1 MNTRKPLTHAFY
13 LLCLLGACHPAAAAE
28 STDANA
34 NDAAVKKLL
43 AQASYW
49 HSKAHDEM
57 AIEALQKVLAADDKN
72 IDAMYLLALYSL
84 QQGNIQQSEIWRK
97 KIAELSPQDPRLNA
111 LNSASTLR
119 NIPQD
124 KLTAARQL
132 ASRGQIKEAIA
143 AWRAL
148 FNGNPPPDDVAL
160 EYYQTMAGDSA
171 SWSEAVAAMR
181 QRASV
186 MPDDVPTRQA
196 LAMALTYQEPT
207 RREGIAQ
214 LSRLA
219 PDDKN
224 ADKAL
229 QQALLWLDAKAGD
242 LPAYTA
248 YAQRHPEDSAPM
260 DHYRK
265 SVEGDATKAGFD
277 ALNGGDLGGAKDKF
291 AEALQTR
298 ANNGNALAGMGYVAL
313 RQNNFSDAEKFLR
326 RASQEDT
333 TSPNSVQWAKDAD
346 NARFYGALGQA
357 RSLSQKGSYDQ
368 ALASLEGSNTHDD
381 SQQLAAEMLRAD
393 ILRRQGK
400 LPQAEEVYRQLLAE
414 RPQNTDIRTGLW
426 WVLKQQ
432 NKQTEADAMLRTLPA
447 SLRTRFATVGDN
459 GDGERKA
466 AQSALEAGN
475 SSRAMQILQAAS
487 GKYPQNVWLQL
498 DYARVLRKAGQKQQ
512 AAAVMSAVTT
522 RNNSSKEALY
532 AAAVFAAE
540 ESDWSRAQSLLA
552 RVPRSSYS
560 ADMTALSTRVQTNQ
574 QLDIARN
581 YLRLGNAAAARNS
594 LLALQHNPP
603 QSPVDVG
610 RLAELLMQSGDSSG
624 ALQLVRENQ
633 AQGLHGSVVD
643 YAGQIRV
650 LNQAGQFAEAE
661 SILNAPALQNG
672 TSQQEMNNIRTGS
685 LIARADRLREK
696 GQIGKAWNLL
706 MPELQHNPTNTDL
719 LLAVGRI
726 YQADHMDDKAT
737 EIYQYVLR
745 KSPRDKQALTGLVN
759 LALARGDND
768 AARRAFS
775 TLEPSQDADYMLL
788 AARVAAANGENQ
800 RAMSLLRTAQWR
812 LQQGDENDNDEL
824 SAVMSLPSPTR
835 QAQLTAMSGI
845 NSMMRDLQEKSAT
858 WTSAGV
864 SLRSRNGESGL
875 GALDEVQ
882 APMILSGAI
891 GDATRLSLNVTPV
904 SLNAGEM
911 SGEAANRFGSGALE
925 HAEKLAEAAAST
937 STTTS
942 STNAASQGSQQANG
956 VAASLSMSGDSYKL
970 DIGSTP
976 TGGEFTRLVGGVEWN
991 PKLTQNSS
999 LNLKAERRAV
1009 TDSLLSYVGVKDKS
1023 TGESWGGITRN
1034 GVSAQFAWDNEL
1046 IGLYSKLGFDTYVG
1060 TNVPTN
1066 HAVSAQAGS
1075 YLRPW
1080 KTADSELKVG
1090 VNVNYMNFD
1099 RNLSYYTLG
1108 QGGYFSPQ
1116 DFMAVSLP
1124 VTLTRHL
1131 NDWDLTL
1138 NGAVG
1143 YQSYKQSKS
1152 DYFPGH
1158 SSLQSQLNSYASDDD
1173 DVDAVYKA
1181 TSKNGIGYT
1190 LGVNARYH
1198 LSDNLALGANLG
1210 YDTFGSYNEG
1220 KALFYFKYYVD
1231 QDK

>member
-1 MNTRKPLTHAFY
+1 MNTRKQLTQAFY
-13 LLCLLGACHPAAAAE
+13 LLCLVGASHPAAADTADA
-28 STDANA
+28 SANA
-34 NDAAVKKLL
+34 AAVKKLL

-49 HSKAHDEM
+49 HSKAHDDM
-57 AIEALQKVLAADDKN
+57 AIDALQKVLAADDKN
-72 IDAMYLLALYSL
+72 IDAMYLMALYQL
-84 QQGNIQQSEIWRK
+84 QQGNVQQSEVWRK
-97 KIAELSPQDPRLNA
+97 KIADISPQDPRLSA
-111 LNSASTLR
+111 LTSANTLR

-124 KLTAARQL
+124 KLNAARQL
-132 ASRGQIKEAIA
+132 ASRGQIKESIA

-171 SWSEAVAAMR
+171 SWGEAVAAMR

-186 MPDDVPTRQA
+186 MPDDEPTKKA
-196 LAMALTYQEPT
+196 LAMALTYQEST
-207 RREGIAQ
+207 RREGIAL
-214 LSRLA
+214 LSTLA
-219 PDDKN
+219 ADDKS

-229 QQALLWLDAKAGD
+229 QQALLWLDAKASD

-248 YAQRHPEDSAPM
+248 WAQRHPEDSAPM

-277 ALNGGDLGGAKDKF
+277 ALNGGDLGSAKDRF
-291 AEALQTR
+291 SEALQTR

-313 RQNNFSDAEKFLR
+313 RQNNFADAEKFLR
-326 RASQEDT
+326 RAAQEDA
-333 TSPNSVQWAKDAD
+333 SNQNSAQWIKDAD
-346 NARFYGALGQA
+346 NARFYAALGQA

-368 ALASLEGSNTHDD
+368 ALASLQSADSHDEN
-381 SQQLAAEMLRAD
+381 QQQAAGMLRAD

-400 LPQAEEVYRQLLAE
+400 LSQSEEEYRQLLAQ

-432 NKQTEADAMLRTLPA
+432 NKQAEADAMLQTLPA
-447 SLRTRFATVGDN
+447 SLRTRYAAVGDN
-459 GDGERKA
+459 GDNERKA
-466 AQSALEAGN
+466 AQAALQAGN
-475 SSRAMQILQAAS
+475 SSRAMQILQNAS
-487 GKYPQNVWLQL
+487 GKYPRNVWLQL

-512 AAAVMSAVTT
+512 ASALMSGVAQ
-522 RNNSSKEALY
+522 RDSSNKEALY
-532 AAAVFAAE
+532 AAAVYAAE

-560 ADMTALSTRVQTNQ
+560 ADMTALYTRVQINQ

-581 YLRLGNAAAARNS
+581 YLRLGNATAARNS
-594 LLALQHNPP
+594 LLALQRNPP
-603 QSPVDVG
+603 QSPVDAG
-610 RLAELLMQSGDSSG
+610 RLAELLMQSGDSAG
-624 ALQLVRENQ
+624 ALQLVRDSQ
-633 AQGLHGSVVD
+633 AQGLHGSVLD

-661 SILNAPALQNG
+661 SLLNAPVLQNG
-672 TSQQEMNNIRTGS
+672 ASEQEMSAIRLGG
-685 LIARADRLREK
+685 LIVRADRLREK
-696 GQIGKAWNLL
+696 GQIGKAWSLL
-706 MPELQHNPTNTDL
+706 MPELQNNPTNTDL
-719 LLAVGRI
+719 LLAVARV

-745 KSPRDKQALTGLVN
+745 KSPRDKQALTGMVN
-759 LALARGDND
+759 MALARGDND
-768 AARRAFS
+768 EARRTFAG
-775 TLEPSQDADYMLL
+775 LEPSQDADYMLL

-812 LQQGDENDNDEL
+812 LQQGGDDDSDEL
-824 SAVMSLPSPTR
+824 SSVMSLPSPTR

-845 NSMMRDLQEKSAT
+845 NTMMRDLQEKSAT
-858 WTSAGV
+858 WTSGGV

-882 APMILSGAI
+882 APLILSGAV
-891 GDATRLSLNVTPV
+891 GDSTRLSLNVTPT

-937 STTTS
+937 STTTT
-942 STNAASQGSQQANG
+942 STNASSQGSQQANG
-956 VAASLSMSGDSYKL
+956 VAASLSLSGDSYKL
-970 DIGSTP
+970 DVGSTP

-1034 GVSAQFAWDNEL
+1034 GVSAQYAWDNDL
-1046 IGLYSKLGFDTYVG
+1046 IGLYTRLGFDTYVG

-1066 HAVSAQAGS
+1066 HAVTAQAGS

-1080 KTADSELKVG
+1080 KTSDSELKVG

-1124 VTLTRHL
+1124 MTLTRHI

-1143 YQSYKQSKS
+1143 YQSYKQDKS

-1158 SSLQSQLNSYASDDD
+1158 SSLQSELNSYASDDD

-1190 LGVNARYH
+1190 LGVDARYH

-1220 KALFYFKYYVD
+1220 KALVYFKYYVD

>member
-1 MNTRKPLTHAFY
+1 MTTRKQLTQAF
-13 LLCLLGACHPAAAAE
+13 LLCLAGVCHPATAAD
-28 STDANA
+28 SVDANG
-34 NDAAVKKLL
+34 NDTAVKKLL

-57 AIEALQKVLAADDKN
+57 AMEALQKVLAADDKN
-72 IDAMYLLALYSL
+72 IDALYLMALYQL
-84 QQGNIQQSEIWRK
+84 QQGNIPQSEIWRK
-97 KIAELSPQDPRLNA
+97 KIADISPQDPRLSA
-111 LNSASTLR
+111 LNSANTLR

-124 KLTAARQL
+124 KLNTARQL
-132 ASRGQIKEAIA
+132 ASRGQVKASIA

-181 QRASV
+181 QRASM
-186 MPDDVPTRQA
+186 MPDDVPTKQA

-207 RREGIAQ
+207 RREGIAA
-214 LSRLA
+214 LSELA
-219 PDDKN
+219 PDDKS

-229 QQALLWLDAKAGD
+229 QQALLWLDAKASD
-242 LPAYTA
+242 LPAYSA

-291 AEALQTR
+291 SEALQTR

-333 TSPNSVQWAKDAD
+333 NNPNSVQWAKDAD
-346 NARFYGALGQA
+346 NAHFYGTLNQA

-368 ALASLEGSNTHDD
+368 ALASLEGSTGNDD
-381 SQQLAAEMLRAD
+381 SQQQAADMLRAD

-400 LPQAEEVYRQLLAE
+400 LPQSEEVYRQLLAQ
-414 RPQNTDIRTGLW
+414 RPQNTDIRTALW

-432 NKQTEADAMLRTLPA
+432 NKQAEADAMLRTLPA
-447 SLRTRFATVGDN
+447 SLRTRYASVGDN
-459 GDGERKA
+459 GDNERKNAQA
-466 AQSALEAGN
+466 AMQAGN
-475 SSRAMQILQAAS
+475 NSRGMQILQAAS

-498 DYARVLRKAGQKQQ
+498 DYARALRKAGQKQQ
-512 AAAVMSAVTT
+512 AVTVMSNVAQ
-522 RNNSSKEALY
+522 RGENNKEALY

-540 ESDWSRAQSLLA
+540 DNDWSRAQSLLA
-552 RVPRSSYS
+552 RAPRSQHS
-560 ADMTALSTRVQTNQ
+560 ADMTALNTRVQNNQ
-574 QLDIARN
+574 QMDIARN
-581 YLRLGNAAAARNS
+581 YLRLGNIPAARNS
-594 LLALQHNPP
+594 LLALQRTPP
-603 QSPVDVG
+603 QTPVDVG
-610 RLAELLMQSGDSSG
+610 RLAELLMQSGDSMG

-633 AQGLHGSVVD
+633 AQGLHGSLVD

-661 SILNAPALQNG
+661 SLLNAPTLQNG
-672 TSQQEMNNIRTGS
+672 TSQQEVNAIRTGN

-696 GQIGKAWNLL
+696 GQIGRAWSLL
-706 MPELQHNPTNTDL
+706 MPELQSNPTNTDL
-719 LLAVGRI
+719 LLAVGRV
-726 YQADHMDDKAT
+726 YQADHMDEKAT

-745 KSPRDKQALTGLVN
+745 KSPRDKQALTGIVN

-775 TLEPSQDADYMLL
+775 SLETSQDADYMLL

-812 LQQGDENDNDEL
+812 VQQGNDSDNDEL
-824 SAVMSLPSPTR
+824 SSVMSLPSPTR

-845 NSMMRDLQEKSAT
+845 NTLMRDLQEKSAT
-858 WTSAGV
+858 WTRAGV

-882 APMILSGAI
+882 APLILSGAI
-891 GDATRLSLNVTPV
+891 GDSTRLSLNVTPV

-911 SGEAANRFGSGALE
+911 SGEAANRFGTGALD
-925 HAEKLAEAAAST
+925 HAAKLAEAAAST
-937 STTTS
+937 STTTT
-942 STNAASQGSQQANG
+942 STNADSQGGQQANG
-956 VAASLSMSGDSYKL
+956 VAASLSLSGDHYKL
-970 DIGSTP
+970 DVGSTP

-991 PKLTQNSS
+991 PQLTQNSS

-1023 TGESWGGITRN
+1023 TGESWGGVTRN
-1034 GVSAQFAWDNEL
+1034 GVSAQLAWDNEL
-1046 IGLYSKLGFDTYVG
+1046 VGLYTRLGFDTFIG

-1066 HAVSAQAGS
+1066 HSVSAQAGS

-1099 RNLSYYTLG
+1099 RNLSYYTVG

-1143 YQSYKQSKS
+1143 YQSYKQDKS

-1158 SSLQSQLNSYASDDD
+1158 ASLQSQLDSYASDDD

-1190 LGVNARYH
+1190 LGVDARYH

>member
-1 MNTRKPLTHAFY
+1 MNTRKQLTHAFY
-13 LLCLLGACHPAAAAE
+13 LLCLMGASHPAAAAD
-28 STDANA
+28 SADATG
-34 NDAAVKKLL
+34 NDTAVKKLL

-49 HSKAHDEM
+49 HSKAHDDM
-57 AIEALQKVLAADDKN
+57 AMEALQKVLAADDKN
-72 IDAMYLLALYSL
+72 IDAMYLMALYHL
-84 QQGNIQQSEIWRK
+84 QQGNVQQSEIWRK
-97 KIAELSPQDPRLNA
+97 KIADISPQDPRLNA
-111 LNSASTLR
+111 LTSANTLR

-124 KLTAARQL
+124 KLNAARQL
-132 ASRGQIKEAIA
+132 ARRGQIKESIA

-171 SWSEAVAAMR
+171 TWPEAVAAMR
-181 QRASV
+181 QRASI
-186 MPDDVPTRQA
+186 MPDDVPTKTA
-196 LAMALTYQEPT
+196 LAMALTYQEQT
-207 RREGIAQ
+207 RREGINQ
-214 LSRLA
+214 LSSLA
-219 PDDKN
+219 ADDKN

-229 QQALLWLDAKAGD
+229 QQALLWLDAKSSD

-248 YAQRHPEDSAPM
+248 WAQRHPEDSAPM

-277 ALNGGDLGGAKDKF
+277 ALNGGDLGNAKDKF
-291 AEALQTR
+291 AEALQNR

-313 RQNNFSDAEKFLR
+313 RQNNYADAEKYLR

-333 TSPNSVQWAKDAD
+333 NNTNSVQWAKDAD
-346 NARFYGALGQA
+346 NARYYGALAQA
-357 RSLSQKGSYDQ
+357 KNLSQKGSYDQ
-368 ALASLEGSNTHDD
+368 ALASLDSSATNDA
-381 SQQLAAEMLRAD
+381 SQQQAADMLRAD

-400 LPQAEEVYRQLLAE
+400 LPQSEEVYRRLLE
-414 RPQNTDIRTGLW
+414 RHPQNTDIRTGLW

-432 NKQTEADAMLRTLPA
+432 NKQAEADAMLRTLPA
-447 SLRTRFATVGDN
+447 NLRTRYASVGDN
-459 GDGERKA
+459 GDNERKA
-466 AQSALEAGN
+466 AQAALQEGN

-487 GKYPQNVWLQL
+487 AKYPQNVWLQL
-498 DYARVLRKAGQKQQ
+498 DYARALRKAGQKQQ
-512 AAAVMSAVTT
+512 ASTLMSGVVQ
-522 RNNSSKEALY
+522 RGGSNKEALY
-532 AAAVFAAE
+532 AAAVYAAE
-540 ESDWSRAQSLLA
+540 DSDWSRAQSLLA
-552 RVPRSSYS
+552 RLPRSSYS
-560 ADMTALSTRVQTNQ
+560 ADMTALSTRVQLNQ
-574 QLDIARN
+574 QLDVARN
-581 YLRLGNAAAARNS
+581 YLRLGNTTAARNS
-594 LLALQHNPP
+594 LQALKRNPP
-603 QSPVDVG
+603 QTPVDVG
-610 RLAELLMQSGDSSG
+610 RLAEMLMQSGDNAG
-624 ALQLVRENQ
+624 ALQLVRDSQ

-672 TSQQEMNNIRTGS
+672 ASQQEINAIRTGN

-706 MPELQHNPTNTDL
+706 MPELQANPTNTDL
-719 LLAVGRI
+719 LLSVARI
-726 YQADHMDDKAT
+726 YQADHMDEKAT

-745 KSPRDKQALTGLVN
+745 KSPRDKQALTGIVN

-768 AARRAFS
+768 DARKAFAS
-775 TLEPSQDADYMLL
+775 LEPSQDADYMLL

-812 LQQGDENDNDEL
+812 LQQGGEEDSDEL
-824 SAVMSLPSPTR
+824 SSVMSLPSPTR
-835 QAQLTAMSGI
+835 QAQQTAMSGI
-845 NSMMRDLQEKSAT
+845 NTMMRDLQEKSAT
-858 WTSAGV
+858 WTSAGI
-864 SLRSRNGESGL
+864 SLRSRDGESGL
-875 GALDEVQ
+875 SALDEIQ
-882 APMILSGAI
+882 SPLILSGAV
-891 GDATRLSLNVTPV
+891 GDSTRINLNVTPTA
-904 SLNAGEM
+904 LNAGEM
-911 SGEAANRFGSGALE
+911 SGESANRFGSGALE
-925 HAEKLAEAAAST
+925 HAAKLAEAAAST
-937 STTTS
+937 STTTT
-942 STNAASQGSQQANG
+942 STNASSQGSQQANG
-956 VAASLSMSGDSYKL
+956 VAANLSLSGDNYKL
-970 DIGSTP
+970 DVGSTP
-976 TGGEFTRLVGGVEWN
+976 TGGEFTRLVGGVEWT
-991 PKLTQNSS
+991 PKLTQYSS

-1034 GVSAQFAWDNEL
+1034 GVSAQFAWDNDL
-1046 IGLYSKLGFDTYVG
+1046 VGLYTRLGFDTWVG

-1066 HAVSAQAGS
+1066 HSVNMLAGS

-1080 KTADSELKVG
+1080 RTNDSEMKVG

-1124 VTLTRHL
+1124 VSLTRHI
-1131 NDWDLTL
+1131 NDWDMTL
-1138 NGAVG
+1138 SGSVG
-1143 YQSYKQSKS
+1143 YQSYKQDKS
-1152 DYFPGH
+1152 NYFPGH
-1158 SSLQSQLNSYASDDD
+1158 NTLQSQLNSYASSDD

-1190 LGVNARYH
+1190 LGVDARYH

-1231 QDK
+1231 QNK